1 MHPTGIHRLFELQAS
16 LSPDA
21 VALVQGSLR
30 WTYGELDRRAN
41 HLAKRLA
48 GSSIR
53 RGQLVGLLAPRSM
66 EMVAGILGILKAG
79 AAYVPLSPELPEE
92 RLRFMVGDAQ
102 PPVIV
107 AHPHHLEMANR
118 LGAAV
123 KLQGMTDAFEAT
135 GPEIKTDP
143 SDLAYVIYTSGS
155 TGQPKGVSLPH
166 AGLLA
171 LIPHACQQMTIGP
184 EDRILQFASFGFD
197 ASIWEIFVA
206 LASGATLVIGT
217 RDQVMPGP
225 SLAELLREQQVT
237 VALLSPSVLQILP
250 AEGLPK
256 LRVIVAG
263 TEKLTGSIIAKWKTG
278 GRRFFNAYGPTET
291 TIYQTIWE
299 AGDPP
304 YPDNPP
310 IGKATPGVDLY
321 IIGEDLQMMERGQ
334 SGELLIGGSCLGREY
349 LHREALTREKF
360 IELPIN
366 GSLHRVYRSGDR
378 ARQLEDGN
386 FEYLGRMDFQ
396 VKIRGFRVELGEI
409 EFILSQHPGVGS
421 CVVIADLDAM
431 QQTRLWAYFIA
442 TGALTPTPQIL
453 REFISERL
461 PDYMVPAGF
470 TLVRRWP
477 LNANGKLDREA
488 LPKPEVF
495 IAHTTEPGE
504 TPEERTLLQFC
515 SEILAFPG
523 LGPSDDLLQAGFH
536 SLALAQLAWRIQGAF
551 GVSIPYTQMFA
562 LPTVRA
568 FAKAIQSRS
577 GTAASSQPL
586 SLTEG
591 NPLSFAQER
600 VCFLEQ
606 LHPGNNAYRFQ
617 SLFKFKGPFD
627 PVAMERA
634 LNQMVKRHEVL
645 RTVFLSI
652 SGTVEQRVQSYE
664 PFPVVCIPCTVGE
677 AEHHIQEV
685 LSIPFEVEK
694 GPLAKWFFYQ
704 VAPAETWMLHTEH
717 HLLHD
722 GWGYGIF
729 LEEMLALY
737 DANVRGEDLH
747 LPPAPQFLEFCRWE
761 RSQLKLWEEDISY
774 WVEKLDS
781 VTTPPQLP
789 CDFPRSQSDPY
800 AGAQLRIPLDD
811 HFCHQLQGRS
821 SEFRVTPFM
830 WLLGVFQAF
839 MQRLTGENDVVIGAG
854 FQNRPGAN
862 FQRMLGMAIN
872 TVALRVDVTATE
884 TFADLLALAKTASL
898 EASDHQHAPYDRV
911 IHRLG
916 SDRKLFTVFFD
927 LYDQP
932 FPTSSLSDLKVT
944 ATHGLGAGTCKFDI
958 VLLVIPGQDTPLEML
973 WEYNTTVFSPESGQR
988 MSRQFLSLAQASLN
1002 SPQAAWRNL
1011 SLAEPPP
1018 TEWLQGGSLPNNPP
1032 PTVPALFQRIANI
1045 HPEEPAL
1052 WQDGRTMTYA
1062 ELDQCSNGA
1071 ARWIRDQGV
1080 QSGEFVGL
1088 AMQRGMET
1096 IVAMLGI
1103 LKAGAAYLPMDP
1115 DWPAA
1120 RQDLLTKTAAV
1131 KLIIAGPIPEHEGPT
1146 PPVTIN
1152 AESPAYVLFTSGSTG
1167 IPKGVVIPHRAILR
1181 LVLGLPEGLLGPG
1194 ERILHFAALSFD
1206 ASTFEI
1212 WGALLHGGCVVIHRD
1227 VLPDYKLLGD
1237 TIREGKVS
1245 TCWLTAAHFNQVVD
1259 TAPEILTGV
1268 VKILT
1273 GGEALSVP
1281 HIIKAQNLFP
1291 DATIVNGYGPTECTT
1306 FATCYEIPRPL
1317 PENWASIPI
1326 GRPLKATQALVL
1338 DERRQMC
1345 SIGQP
1350 GELHLGG
1357 EGLGLGYLND
1367 PELTADKF
1375 RMHTHNFHRPQ
1386 RLYRTGD
1393 MVRWRSDGLL
1403 EFLGR
1408 TDTQLK
1414 IRGFRIEPG
1423 EIESVLLQ
1431 HPQIRQA
1438 VVGLVKECLVAWIAP
1453 HVILDSVQ
1461 KWLQEK
1467 LPAYMLPAHIVAMDQ
1482 FPLNQ
1487 NGKLDRS
1494 ALPSPNPE
1502 SPTTSDPPRGEREI
1516 LVAAIWMEL
1525 LGLKW
1530 IGRHDTFFQAGGHSL
1545 LLTRGVARLRA
1556 ETGTDLSLAQVMK
1569 LSSVAAVAHVLS
1581 QASDSLPIRRL
1592 PRQAV

>member
-1 MHPTGIHRLFELQAS
+1 
-16 LSPDA
+16 
-21 VALVQGSLR
+21 
-30 WTYGELDRRAN
+30 
-41 HLAKRLA
+41 
-48 GSSIR
+48 
-53 RGQLVGLLAPRSM
+53 M

-102 PPVIV
+102 LPVIV

-118 LGAAV
+118 LGAEV
-123 KLQGMTDAFEAT
+123 ELQSMTDALETT
-135 GPEIKTDP
+135 GPEIETDP
-143 SDLAYVIYTSGS
+143 SDPAYVIYTSGS

-171 LIPHACQQMTIGP
+171 LIPHACQQMAIGP

-237 VALLSPSVLQILP
+237 IALLSPSVLQILP
-250 AEGLPK
+250 AEGLPN

-321 IIGEDLQMMERGQ
+321 IVGEDLQMVERGQ

-349 LHREALTREKF
+349 LRREALTREKF

-366 GSLHRVYRSGDR
+366 GSLNRVYRSGDR

-470 TLVRRWP
+470 TLVREWP
-477 LNANGKLDREA
+477 LTANGKLDREA

-495 IAHTTEPGE
+495 IAHTTEAGE

-568 FAKAIQSRS
+568 FAKSIQSRS
-577 GTAASSQPL
+577 GTAVASQPL

-634 LNQMVKRHEVL
+634 LNQMVQRHEVL

-652 SGTVEQRVQSYE
+652 NGTVEQRVQSYE

-677 AEHHIQEV
+677 AGHHIQEV

-704 VAPAETWMLHTEH
+704 VTPAETWMLHTEH

-729 LEEMLALY
+729 LEEMFALY

-761 RSQLKLWEEDISY
+761 RSQLKLWEADISY

-789 CDFPRSQSDPY
+789 CDFPRSQSAPY
-800 AGAQLRIPLDD
+800 AGAQLRIPLDED
-811 HFCHQLQGRS
+811 FCHQLQVRS

-872 TVALRVDVTATE
+872 TVALRVDVTAAE

-898 EASDHQHAPYDRV
+898 EASDHQHAPYDAVMR
-911 IHRLG
+911 RLG
-916 SDRKLFTVFFD
+916 SERKLFTVFFD
-927 LYDQP
+927 LYDQA
-932 FPTSSLSDLKVT
+932 FPTSSIPDLRID

-958 VLLVIPGQDTPLEML
+958 VLLVIPGQTTPLEML
-973 WEYNTTVFSPESGQR
+973 WEYNTTVFSPESAQR
-988 MSRQFLSLAQASLN
+988 MCRQFLTLASSSLKTPHAS
-1002 SPQAAWRNL
+1002 WRNL
-1011 SLAEPPP
+1011 SMGAPPP
-1018 TEWLQGGSLPNNPP
+1018 TEWYQGTSLPAIQHQA
-1032 PTVPALFQRIANI
+1032 VPDLFHLIAST
-1045 HPEEPAL
+1045 HPEKPAL
-1052 WQDGRTMTYA
+1052 WQDGRTMTYG
-1062 ELDQCSNGA
+1062 ELDERSDAA
-1071 ARWIRDQGV
+1071 ARWIYEQGV
-1080 QSGEFVGL
+1080 RPGEFVGVS
-1088 AMQRGMET
+1088 MPRDMET
-1096 IVAMLGI
+1096 LAAILGI

-1115 DWPAA
+1115 DWPTE
-1120 RQDLLTKTAAV
+1120 RRDLLRKTASV
-1131 KLIIAGPIPEHEGPT
+1131 KLIISHPIPKREGSR
-1146 PPVTIN
+1146 PPVNIH
-1152 AESPAYVLFTSGSTG
+1152 ADSPAYVLFTSGSTG
-1167 IPKGVVIPHRAILR
+1167 IPKGVVVPHRAILR
-1181 LVLGLPEGLLGPG
+1181 LVRGLPEDVLGPN
-1194 ERILHFAALSFD
+1194 ERILHFADLSFD

-1212 WGALLHGGCVVIHRD
+1212 WGALLNGGCVVIHGD
-1227 VLPDYKLLGD
+1227 ASPDYELLGATMRD
-1237 TIREGKVS
+1237 GRVS
-1245 TCWLTAAHFNQVVD
+1245 TCWLTAALFNQVVD
-1259 TAPEILTGV
+1259 TSPKILKGV
-1268 VKILT
+1268 SKILT
-1273 GGEALSVP
+1273 GGEALSVS
-1281 HIIKAQNLFP
+1281 HMVKAQVLFP
-1291 DATIVNGYGPTECTT
+1291 EMTLFNGYGPTECTT
-1306 FATCYEIPRPL
+1306 FATCYEIPKPL
-1317 PENWASIPI
+1317 PPNWNSVPI
-1326 GRPLKATQALVL
+1326 GLPLRGTQALVL
-1338 DERRQMC
+1338 DDRQQMC
-1345 SIGQP
+1345 SVGQP

-1357 EGLGLGYLND
+1357 EGLALGYLND
-1367 PELTADKF
+1367 SDLTEDKF
-1375 RMHTHNFHRPQ
+1375 RMCALRSHPPQ

-1393 MVRWRSDGLL
+1393 RARWRSDGLL

-1408 TDTQLK
+1408 TDMQLK
-1414 IRGFRIEPG
+1414 IRGHRIEPG
-1423 EIESVLLQ
+1423 EIECTLLQ
-1431 HPQIRQA
+1431 HPHILQA
-1438 VVGLVKECLVAWIAP
+1438 AVGLADEKLIAWFAP
-1453 HVILDSVQ
+1453 PTALDSVRE
-1461 KWLQEK
+1461 WLHEK
-1467 LPAYMLPAHIVAMDQ
+1467 LPAYMQPTHLMAMEQ
-1482 FPLNQ
+1482 LPLNQ

-1494 ALPSPNPE
+1494 ALPSPVPV
-1502 SPTTSDPPRGEREI
+1502 SQTTNDPPQGEREKFI
-1516 LVAAIWMEL
+1516 AEIWMEL
-1525 LGLKW
+1525 LGLKK

-1556 ETGTDLSLAQVMK
+1556 DTGSDLSLAQVMK
-1569 LSSVAAVAHVLS
+1569 HSSVAAVAQLLA
-1581 QASDSLPIRRL
+1581 QASDRRPIGKL
-1592 PRQAV
+1592 PRQVV